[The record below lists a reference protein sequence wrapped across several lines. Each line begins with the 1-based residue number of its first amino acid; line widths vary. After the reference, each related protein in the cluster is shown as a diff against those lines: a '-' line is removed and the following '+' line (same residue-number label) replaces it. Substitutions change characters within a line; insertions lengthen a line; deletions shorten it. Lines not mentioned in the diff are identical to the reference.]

1 MQVYSCVE
9 GRLLFSLEGHTSS
22 VQRCMFFNKDHRRL
36 LTSSLDGSLR
46 VGTVIL
52 HYLIQ
57 ENIKNPFYKMPR
69 KKATQN
75 PCEARQTQPV
85 YRRPLLPQEKIGRGD
100 LTLTWKLWCDI
111 INLRLRT
118 KPPIKS
124 LVLYNFHIIQGGQ
137 YGSSIS
143 SSWVK
148 LNHLSR
154 NRALQF
160 PKIPLGNKV
169 ECQVLN
175 SKCHSVECRG
185 TFFLKLVTV
194 NEHGDKG

>member
-1 MQVYSCVE
+1 MWSKANLACVQ
-9 GRLLFSLEGHTSS
+9 TSPPPS
-22 VQRCMFFNKDHRRL
+22 GKNRERRL
-36 LTSSLDGSLR
+36 
-46 VGTVIL
+46 
-52 HYLIQ
+52 
-57 ENIKNPFYKMPR
+57 NP
-69 KKATQN
+69 
-75 PCEARQTQPV
+75 
-85 YRRPLLPQEKIGRGD
+85 D
-100 LTLTWKLWCDI
+100 LKLWCDI
-111 INLRLRT
+111 INLKLRT

-124 LVLYNFHIIQGGQ
+124 LAWYNFHIIQGGK

-194 NEHGDKG
+194 NEHGDKGWNETCVNPFITQPAHGAHSI